1 MSNVDAPTFWD
12 QLVPK
17 MTSLVNLS
25 EVTLDP
31 LKDLLP
37 KV

>member
-12 QLVPK
+12 QLVQK

-25 EVTLDP
+25 EVTLDT